1 MFRPDLLIV
10 IFCLRNQ
17 NPKNRAERHSKHCNK
32 IFFQKYVRNTFCL
45 IMATYTIE
53 KAKSGRA
60 KCKACKEPIAKG
72 DLRIQTSTNNGEYD
86 LTHSTHLACFKVPRK
101 LQCSAKDFV
110 REHLM
115 DSTEDQVLSTDFI
128 EVVEAKIEMATSTPK
143 KKKAKQQQGED
154 NTLMGR
160 IKQAAL
166 DMAVEEEEPEIKVG
180 PAKKKQKIEH
190 GENDFD
196 LLVAEYC
203 KIASAKPKVTVATLK
218 DYLRWN
224 RQVLKGA
231 KDFVLLKVLD
241 GKVNGRLGHCELCG
255 GKLKMDEE
263 KEEMIICSG
272 QFDEAANVRIPCA
285 FSDHRLSPKVP
296 RKPFFTVKPTEE
308 EEQEMDQLKEQA
320 ANGPSLDGNP
330 VAQEILAEA
339 EKMDWKITGHED
351 VRSATEKVLK
361 LVEGK
366 VALPEEN
373 AMKVVGPMVLAN
385 MDKTPKE
392 LAQIVMDRFGF
403 AEAKQAKA
411 EETEAVAQSLCAF
424 KKNAGVFLAFQE
436 LAQLYFKREF
446 IFLNFFC
453 FLSFEIVCLIND

>member
-1 MFRPDLLIV
+1 MFRPDFLIV
-10 IFCLRNQ
+10 IFCATKTQRTAPRNTASIAT
-17 NPKNRAERHSKHCNK
+17 RS
-32 IFFQKYVRNTFCL
+32 FQKYVRNTFCL

-60 KCKACKEPIAKG
+60 KCKVCKEPIAKG
-72 DLRIQTSTNNGEYD
+72 DLRILTSTNNGEYD
-86 LTHSTHLACFKVPRK
+86 LTHSTHLACFKIPRK

-115 DSTEDQVLSTDFI
+115 DSTEEQVLSTDFI

-166 DMAVEEEEPEIKVG
+166 DMAVNEEGIDG

-190 GENDFD
+190 VENDFD

-203 KIASAKPKVTVATLK
+203 EIASAKPKVTVATLK

-224 RQVLKGA
+224 RQVLKGT
-231 KDFVLLKVLD
+231 KDFVLFKVLD

-339 EKMDWKITGHED
+339 EKMDWKIRGHED

-392 LAQIVMDRFGF
+392 LAQMVMDRFGF

-424 KKNAGVFLAFQE
+424 KKNAGIFLAFQE
-436 LAQLYFKREF
+436 LAQLYFKREY
-446 IFLNFFC
+446 FF
-453 FLSFEIVCLIND
+453 

>member
-1 MFRPDLLIV
+1 
-10 IFCLRNQ
+10 
-17 NPKNRAERHSKHCNK
+17 
-32 IFFQKYVRNTFCL
+32 
-45 IMATYTIE
+45 MATYTIE

>member
-1 MFRPDLLIV
+1 
-10 IFCLRNQ
+10 
-17 NPKNRAERHSKHCNK
+17 
-32 IFFQKYVRNTFCL
+32 
-45 IMATYTIE
+45 
-53 KAKSGRA
+53 
-60 KCKACKEPIAKG
+60 
-72 DLRIQTSTNNGEYD
+72 
-86 LTHSTHLACFKVPRK
+86 
-101 LQCSAKDFV
+101 
-110 REHLM
+110 
-115 DSTEDQVLSTDFI
+115 
-128 EVVEAKIEMATSTPK
+128 
-143 KKKAKQQQGED
+143 
-154 NTLMGR
+154 
-160 IKQAAL
+160 
-166 DMAVEEEEPEIKVG
+166 
-180 PAKKKQKIEH
+180 
-190 GENDFD
+190 
-196 LLVAEYC
+196 
-203 KIASAKPKVTVATLK
+203 
-218 DYLRWN
+218 
-224 RQVLKGA
+224 
-231 KDFVLLKVLD
+231 
-241 GKVNGRLGHCELCG
+241 
-255 GKLKMDEE
+255 MDEE

-411 EETEAVAQSLCAF
+411 EETEAVAQSLCAL

-446 IFLNFFC
+446 FF
-453 FLSFEIVCLIND
+453 